1 MEEYCFLVFV
11 GLLILFIVFALKF
24 LPETKNKTLEEVQKE
39 MDRRRGVQT
48 ETEEEEDDTEEV

>member
-1 MEEYCFLVFV
+1 MDEYCFLVFV

>member
-1 MEEYCFLVFV
+1 MNEYCFLVFV